1 VIVRLSLMSG
11 SVSGGDDMIILCE
24 KVKKGG
30 KLSDSFLANV
40 LLHVVRSAVGMILS
54 FVCLSVT
61 LRIMALRVGVW
72 GS

>member
-1 VIVRLSLMSG
+1 MIVRLSLMSG